1 MPFQHQPKA
10 APLLTASPT
19 AIAIGDDVDSALLI
33 SAISPEGETFIA
45 FDHHLGELD
54 AAQTPVFTTNAEP
67 LAFNSGAGFLVTEH
81 DTQAID
87 QEQAQ
92 DLVLQEIRAEH
103 QDKDKLVSESASE
116 SEFKPE
122 LSRTIQTSA
131 QALGTGSVLRA
142 RKPYIKGLSLLFF
155 VFLVHACLFLL
166 ICILWRPQ
174 LNPFGLKEI
183 ESRGP
188 KVTAIKAYFIYAP
201 AVEKAETSESE
212 TEIKAEDKTEATSSV
227 TPTIVP
233 TPQTQV
239 KPLPIL
245 EKVMPETIA
254 PEKAVSEKVEAEKV
268 EQEKVKPDTV
278 KPDITQSSQSQSK
291 KTQSIAPSDEQP
303 TETMATKPTNTLD
316 TSELKPQLGAKSS
329 PAAEGEST
337 IATSSSMS
345 LFTQQYFERQREQA
359 LDDLVIEQADKFT
372 RKSNMSEMSPEMEV
386 LFVPNADDFGGTT
399 SLDLPLDPNRIVR
412 KGDTCYRV
420 VQVGTQ
426 VNPYAENLGF
436 PINCSGKKI
445 NQAIDDAIQS
455 RLNKMMLKP
464 HK

>member
-33 SAISPEGETFIA
+33 SVTSPEGETFIA
-45 FDHHLGELD
+45 FDHHLGDLD
-54 AAQTPVFTTNAEP
+54 TAQTPVFTTDAEP
-67 LAFNSGAGFLVTEH
+67 SAFNRGADHSASKDDIKGIAQVK
-81 DTQAID
+81 
-87 QEQAQ
+87 AQ
-92 DLVLQEIRAEH
+92 DLVLQEIHAEH
-103 QDKDKLVSESASE
+103 QDQHQDKLVAESESKLE
-116 SEFKPE
+116 Q
-122 LSRTIQTSA
+122 SRTIQTSA
-131 QALGTGSVLRA
+131 QALETRSVLRA
-142 RKPYIKGLSLLFF
+142 RQPYFKGLSLLFF
-155 VFLVHACLFLL
+155 VILVHVCLFLL

-174 LNPFGLKEI
+174 LNPFGLTET

-188 KVTAIKAYFIYAP
+188 KVTALKAYFIYAP
-201 AVEKAETSESE
+201 AVEKAESAALE
-212 TEIKAEDKTEATSSV
+212 TETKAEDKTEATSSV

-233 TPQTQV
+233 TLATQV

-245 EKVMPETIA
+245 EKVV
-254 PEKAVSEKVEAEKV
+254 PEKVD
-268 EQEKVKPDTV
+268 QGKVKPDTV
-278 KPDITQSSQSQSK
+278 KPDITQSSQSQSSA
-291 KTQSIAPSDEQP
+291 QSEVQSAEV
-303 TETMATKPTNTLD
+303 TAKKPTNTLD
-316 TSELKPQLGAKSS
+316 TTEIKPQLGAKSS

-399 SLDLPLDPNRIVR
+399 SLDLPLDPNGIVR
-412 KGDTCYRV
+412 IGDTCYRV
-420 VQVGTQ
+420 VRLGTQ
-426 VNPYAENLGF
+426 INPNAENLGF

>member
-19 AIAIGDDVDSALLI
+19 AIAIGDDADSALLI
-33 SAISPEGETFIA
+33 SVTSPEGETFIA
-45 FDHHLGELD
+45 FDHQLGELD

-103 QDKDKLVSESASE
+103 QDQDKLVSESE
-116 SEFKPE
+116 SKPE

-131 QALGTGSVLRA
+131 QGLGTGSVLRA
-142 RKPYIKGLSLLFF
+142 RQPYFKGFSLLFF
-155 VFLVHACLFLL
+155 VLLVHACLFLL

-212 TEIKAEDKTEATSSV
+212 TEIKAEDKTEATSLV
-227 TPTIVP
+227 EPIPVP
-233 TPQTQV
+233 TPPTQV

-268 EQEKVKPDTV
+268 EQGKVKPDTV
-278 KPDITQSSQSQSK
+278 KPDINQSNQSQSK
-291 KTQSIAPSDEQP
+291 RTQSSAQSEVQP
-303 TETMATKPTNTLD
+303 AEVTAKKTTNTLD
-316 TSELKPQLGAKSS
+316 TTELKPQLGAKSS

-359 LDDLVIEQADKFT
+359 LDALVIEQADKFT

-426 VNPYAENLGF
+426 VNPNAENLGF

-455 RLNKMMLKP
+455 RLNKMMHKP

>member
-1 MPFQHQPKA
+1 MPFQRQPKA
-10 APLLTASPT
+10 APLLTVSPT
-19 AIAIGDDVDSALLI
+19 AIAIGDDTDSALLF
-33 SAISPEGETFIA
+33 SVTSPEGETFIT
-45 FDHHLGELD
+45 FDHHFVDLD
-54 AAQTPVFTTNAEP
+54 TAQTPVFTTAAEP
-67 LAFNSGAGFLVTEH
+67 SAFNRGAGLLVTEH
-81 DTQAID
+81 DTQAIY

-92 DLVLQEIRAEH
+92 DLVLQEIHAEH
-103 QDKDKLVSESASE
+103 QDQHQDKLVAESES
-116 SEFKPE
+116 KPE
-122 LSRTIQTSA
+122 LPRTIQTRA
-131 QALGTGSVLRA
+131 QGLGLRT
-142 RKPYIKGLSLLFF
+142 RQPYFKGLSLLFF
-155 VFLVHACLFLL
+155 VLLVHACLFLL

-174 LNPFGLKEI
+174 LNPFGLTET

-188 KVTAIKAYFIYAP
+188 KVTALKAYFIYAP
-201 AVEKAETSESE
+201 AVEKAESATLE
-212 TEIKAEDKTEATSSV
+212 TEIKAEDKTEATSFV

-233 TPQTQV
+233 TPATQV

-245 EKVMPETIA
+245 EKVMPE
-254 PEKAVSEKVEAEKV
+254 KVD
-268 EQEKVKPDTV
+268 QGKVKQDTV
-278 KPDITQSSQSQSK
+278 KPDITQSSQSQSSA
-291 KTQSIAPSDEQP
+291 QSEVQSAEV
-303 TETMATKPTNTLD
+303 TAKKPTNTLD
-316 TSELKPQLGAKSS
+316 TTEIKPQLGAKSS

-359 LDDLVIEQADKFT
+359 LDDLVIEQAGKFT

-412 KGDTCYRV
+412 IGDTCYRV
-420 VQVGTQ
+420 VRLGTQ
-426 VNPYAENLGF
+426 INPNAENLGF

>member
-1 MPFQHQPKA
+1 M
-10 APLLTASPT
+10 
-19 AIAIGDDVDSALLI
+19 
-33 SAISPEGETFIA
+33 
-45 FDHHLGELD
+45 
-54 AAQTPVFTTNAEP
+54 
-67 LAFNSGAGFLVTEH
+67 
-81 DTQAID
+81 
-87 QEQAQ
+87 
-92 DLVLQEIRAEH
+92 VLQEIHTEH
-103 QDKDKLVSESASE
+103 QDQHQDKLVAESES
-116 SEFKPE
+116 KPE
-122 LSRTIQTSA
+122 LSRIIQTSD
-131 QALGTGSVLRA
+131 QALETGSVLRA
-142 RKPYIKGLSLLFF
+142 RQPYFKGLSLLFF
-155 VFLVHACLFLL
+155 VLLVHACLFLL

-174 LNPFGLKEI
+174 LNPFGLTET

-188 KVTAIKAYFIYAP
+188 KVTALKAYFIYAP
-201 AVEKAETSESE
+201 AVEKAESAALE
-212 TEIKAEDKTEATSSV
+212 TESKAVDKTEMTSSV
-227 TPTIVP
+227 TPTTVP
-233 TPQTQV
+233 TPATQV

-245 EKVMPETIA
+245 EKVMPE
-254 PEKAVSEKVEAEKV
+254 KVD
-268 EQEKVKPDTV
+268 QGKVKPDTV
-278 KPDITQSSQSQSK
+278 KPDITQSSQSQSSA
-291 KTQSIAPSDEQP
+291 QSEVQP
-303 TETMATKPTNTLD
+303 AEVTAKKPTNTLD
-316 TSELKPQLGAKSS
+316 TTEIKPQLGAKSS

-337 IATSSSMS
+337 IATSPSMS

-426 VNPYAENLGF
+426 VNPNAENLGF

>member
-1 MPFQHQPKA
+1 MPFQRQPKA
-10 APLLTASPT
+10 APLLTVSPT
-19 AIAIGDDVDSALLI
+19 AIAIGDDTDSALLF
-33 SAISPEGETFIA
+33 SVTSPEGETFIS
-45 FDHHLGELD
+45 FDHHFGDLD
-54 AAQTPVFTTNAEP
+54 TAQTPVFTTDAEP
-67 LAFNSGAGFLVTEH
+67 SAFNRGAGRLVTEH
-81 DTQAID
+81 DTQAIYH
-87 QEQAQ
+87 EQAQ
-92 DLVLQEIRAEH
+92 DLVLQEIHAEH
-103 QDKDKLVSESASE
+103 QDQHQDKLVAESESTS
-116 SEFKPE
+116 E
-122 LSRTIQTSA
+122 LSRIVQTSA
-131 QALGTGSVLRA
+131 HALGTGSVLRA
-142 RKPYIKGLSLLFF
+142 RQPYFKGLSLLFF
-155 VFLVHACLFLL
+155 VILVHVCLFLL

-174 LNPFGLKEI
+174 LNPFGLTET

-188 KVTAIKAYFIYAP
+188 KVTALKAYFIYAP
-201 AVEKAETSESE
+201 AVEKAESATLE
-212 TEIKAEDKTEATSSV
+212 TEIKAEDKTEATSFV

-233 TPQTQV
+233 TPATQV
-239 KPLPIL
+239 KPMPIL
-245 EKVMPETIA
+245 EKVV
-254 PEKAVSEKVEAEKV
+254 PEKVD
-268 EQEKVKPDTV
+268 QGKVKPDTV
-278 KPDITQSSQSQSK
+278 KPDITQSSQSQSSV
-291 KTQSIAPSDEQP
+291 QSEVQP
-303 TETMATKPTNTLD
+303 VEATAKKPTNMFDAT
-316 TSELKPQLGAKSS
+316 EIKPLLGAKSS

-359 LDDLVIEQADKFT
+359 LDDLAIEQADKFT

-436 PINCSGKKI
+436 PFDCSGKKI

>member
-33 SAISPEGETFIA
+33 SVTSPEGETFIA

-103 QDKDKLVSESASE
+103 QDKLVSESE
-116 SEFKPE
+116 SKFE
-122 LSRTIQTSA
+122 LSCTAQTSA

-142 RKPYIKGLSLLFF
+142 RQPYFKGFSLLFF
-155 VFLVHACLFLL
+155 VLLVHMCLFLL
-166 ICILWRPQ
+166 ICMLWRPQ
-174 LNPFGLKEI
+174 LNPFGLKEV

-188 KVTAIKAYFIYAP
+188 KVAAIKAYFIYAP

-227 TPTIVP
+227 TPATVP
-233 TPQTQV
+233 TPPTQV

-254 PEKAVSEKVEAEKV
+254 PEKAVSEKVESEKV
-268 EQEKVKPDTV
+268 NPDTV
-278 KPDITQSSQSQSK
+278 KPNITQSSQSQSK

-359 LDDLVIEQADKFT
+359 LDALVIEQADKFT

-426 VNPYAENLGF
+426 VNPNAENLGF

>member
-1 MPFQHQPKA
+1 MPFQRQPKA
-10 APLLTASPT
+10 APLLTVSPT
-19 AIAIGDDVDSALLI
+19 AIAIGDDTDSALLF
-33 SAISPEGETFIA
+33 SVTSPEGETFIA
-45 FDHHLGELD
+45 FDHHLGDLD
-54 AAQTPVFTTNAEP
+54 TAQTPVFTTAAEP
-67 LAFNSGAGFLVTEH
+67 SAFNRGAGRLVTEH

-92 DLVLQEIRAEH
+92 DLVLQEIHAEH
-103 QDKDKLVSESASE
+103 QDQHQDKLVAESES
-116 SEFKPE
+116 KPE
-122 LSRTIQTSA
+122 LSRIIQTRA
-131 QALGTGSVLRA
+131 QGLGLRT
-142 RKPYIKGLSLLFF
+142 RQPYFKGLSLLCF
-155 VFLVHACLFLL
+155 VLLVHACLFLL

-174 LNPFGLKEI
+174 LNPFGLTET

-188 KVTAIKAYFIYAP
+188 KVTALKAYFIYAP
-201 AVEKAETSESE
+201 AVEKAESAALE
-212 TEIKAEDKTEATSSV
+212 TEIKAEDKTEMTSSV

-233 TPQTQV
+233 TPATQV
-239 KPLPIL
+239 KPMPIF
-245 EKVMPETIA
+245 EKVVP
-254 PEKAVSEKVEAEKV
+254 EKVES
-268 EQEKVKPDTV
+268 EKVKPDTV
-278 KPDITQSSQSQSK
+278 KPDITQSSQSQSSA
-291 KTQSIAPSDEQP
+291 QSEVQP
-303 TETMATKPTNTLD
+303 VEATAKKPTNMFDAT
-316 TSELKPQLGAKSS
+316 EIKPLLGAKSS

-436 PINCSGKKI
+436 PFDCSGKKI

>member
-33 SAISPEGETFIA
+33 SVTSPEGETFIA

-54 AAQTPVFTTNAEP
+54 AAQTPVFTTNAET
-67 LAFNSGAGFLVTEH
+67 LAFNSDAGHSASKH
-81 DTQAID
+81 DIKGIAQDKI
-87 QEQAQ
+87 Q
-92 DLVLQEIRAEH
+92 DLVLQEIHAEH
-103 QDKDKLVSESASE
+103 QHQHQHKLVAESES
-116 SEFKPE
+116 KPE

-131 QALGTGSVLRA
+131 QGLGTGSVLRA
-142 RKPYIKGLSLLFF
+142 RQPYFKGFSLLFF
-155 VFLVHACLFLL
+155 VLLVHACLFLL

-174 LNPFGLKEI
+174 LNPFGLTET

-201 AVEKAETSESE
+201 AVEKAETSESK

-254 PEKAVSEKVEAEKV
+254 PEKAVSEKVESEKV
-268 EQEKVKPDTV
+268 NPDTV
-278 KPDITQSSQSQSK
+278 KPNITQSSQSQSK
-291 KTQSIAPSDEQP
+291 KTQSSAQSEVQP
-303 TETMATKPTNTLD
+303 AEVTAKKPTNTLD
-316 TSELKPQLGAKSS
+316 TTEMKPQLGAKSS

-359 LDDLVIEQADKFT
+359 LDALVIEQADKFT

-426 VNPYAENLGF
+426 VNPNAENLGF

-445 NQAIDDAIQS
+445 NQVIDDAIQS

-464 HK
+464 HKE

>member
-1 MPFQHQPKA
+1 MPFQRQPKA
-10 APLLTASPT
+10 APLLTVSPT
-19 AIAIGDDVDSALLI
+19 AIAIGDDTDSALLF
-33 SAISPEGETFIA
+33 SVTSPEGETFIA
-45 FDHHLGELD
+45 FDHHLGDLD
-54 AAQTPVFTTNAEP
+54 TAQTPVFTTDAEP
-67 LAFNSGAGFLVTEH
+67 SAFNRGADHSASKDDIKGIAQVK
-81 DTQAID
+81 
-87 QEQAQ
+87 AQ
-92 DLVLQEIRAEH
+92 DLVLQEIHAEH
-103 QDKDKLVSESASE
+103 QDQHQDKLVAESESKLE
-116 SEFKPE
+116 Q
-122 LSRTIQTSA
+122 SRTIQTSA
-131 QALGTGSVLRA
+131 QALETRSVLRA
-142 RKPYIKGLSLLFF
+142 RQPYFKGLSLLFF
-155 VFLVHACLFLL
+155 VILVHVCLFLL

-174 LNPFGLKEI
+174 LNPFGLTET

-188 KVTAIKAYFIYAP
+188 KVTALKAYFIYAP
-201 AVEKAETSESE
+201 AVEKAESAALE
-212 TEIKAEDKTEATSSV
+212 TETKAEDKTEATSSV

-233 TPQTQV
+233 TPATQV

-245 EKVMPETIA
+245 EKVMPE
-254 PEKAVSEKVEAEKV
+254 KVD
-268 EQEKVKPDTV
+268 QGKVKPDTV
-278 KPDITQSSQSQSK
+278 KPDITQSSQSQSSA
-291 KTQSIAPSDEQP
+291 QSEVQSAEV
-303 TETMATKPTNTLD
+303 TAKKPTNTLD
-316 TSELKPQLGAKSS
+316 TTEIKPQLGAKSS

-412 KGDTCYRV
+412 IGDTCYRV
-420 VQVGTQ
+420 VRLGTQ
-426 VNPYAENLGF
+426 INPNAENLGF

>member
-1 MPFQHQPKA
+1 MPFQRQPKA
-10 APLLTASPT
+10 APLLTVSPT
-19 AIAIGDDVDSALLI
+19 AIAIGDDTDSALLF
-33 SAISPEGETFIA
+33 SVTSPEGETFIA
-45 FDHHLGELD
+45 FDHHLGDLD
-54 AAQTPVFTTNAEP
+54 TAQTPVFTTDAEP
-67 LAFNSGAGFLVTEH
+67 SAFNRGADHSASKDDIKG
-81 DTQAID
+81 I
-87 QEQAQ
+87 AQ
-92 DLVLQEIRAEH
+92 VKTRDLVLQEIHTEH
-103 QDKDKLVSESASE
+103 QDQDKLVAESES
-116 SEFKPE
+116 KLE
-122 LSRTIQTSA
+122 LSGTIQTSA
-131 QALGTGSVLRA
+131 YSLGTGSVLRA
-142 RKPYIKGLSLLFF
+142 RQPYFKGLSLLFF
-155 VFLVHACLFLL
+155 VILVHVCLFLL

-174 LNPFGLKEI
+174 LNPFGLTET

-188 KVTAIKAYFIYAP
+188 KVTALKAYFIYAP
-201 AVEKAETSESE
+201 AVEKAESAALE
-212 TEIKAEDKTEATSSV
+212 TESKAVDKTEMTSSV
-227 TPTIVP
+227 TPTTVP
-233 TPQTQV
+233 TPATQV
-239 KPLPIL
+239 KPLSIL

-254 PEKAVSEKVEAEKV
+254 PEKAVSEKVE
-268 EQEKVKPDTV
+268 QGKVKSDTV
-278 KPDITQSSQSQSK
+278 KPDITQSNQSQS
-291 KTQSIAPSDEQP
+291 SAPSEVQP
-303 TETMATKPTNTLD
+303 AEVTAKKPTNTLD
-316 TSELKPQLGAKSS
+316 TTEIKPQLGAKSS

-337 IATSSSMS
+337 IATSSNMS

-436 PINCSGKKI
+436 PFDCSGKKI

>member
-10 APLLTASPT
+10 APLFTASPT
-19 AIAIGDDVDSALLI
+19 AIGDDADSALLI
-33 SAISPEGETFIA
+33 SVTSPEGETFIA
-45 FDHHLGELD
+45 FDHQLGKLD

-103 QDKDKLVSESASE
+103 QHQHQDKLVPESESK
-116 SEFKPE
+116 FE
-122 LSRTIQTSA
+122 LSCTAQTSA

-142 RKPYIKGLSLLFF
+142 RQPYFKGLSLLFF
-155 VFLVHACLFLL
+155 VILVHVCLFLL

-188 KVTAIKAYFIYAP
+188 KVAAIKAYFIYAP
-201 AVEKAETSESE
+201 AVEKAKTSESE
-212 TEIKAEDKTEATSSV
+212 TEIKAEDKTEATNSV

-254 PEKAVSEKVEAEKV
+254 PEKAFSEKVESEKV
-268 EQEKVKPDTV
+268 NPDTV
-278 KPDITQSSQSQSK
+278 KPDITQSSQSQSSA
-291 KTQSIAPSDEQP
+291 QSEVQP
-303 TETMATKPTNTLD
+303 AEVTTKKPTNTLD
-316 TSELKPQLGAKSS
+316 TTEIKPQLGAKSS

-359 LDDLVIEQADKFT
+359 LDALVIEQADKFT

-426 VNPYAENLGF
+426 VNPNAENLGF

-455 RLNKMMLKP
+455 RLNKMILKP

>member
-1 MPFQHQPKA
+1 MPFQRQPKA
-10 APLLTASPT
+10 APLLTVSPT
-19 AIAIGDDVDSALLI
+19 AIAIGDDTDSALLF
-33 SAISPEGETFIA
+33 SVTSPEGETFIA
-45 FDHHLGELD
+45 FDHHLGDLD
-54 AAQTPVFTTNAEP
+54 TAQTPVFTTTAVP
-67 LAFNSGAGFLVTEH
+67 SAFNRGAGLLVTEH
-81 DTQAID
+81 DTQAIYH
-87 QEQAQ
+87 EQAQ
-92 DLVLQEIRAEH
+92 DLVLQEIHAED
-103 QDKDKLVSESASE
+103 QDKLVAESESKLE
-116 SEFKPE
+116 Q
-122 LSRTIQTSA
+122 SRTIQTSA
-131 QALGTGSVLRA
+131 QALETRSVLRA
-142 RKPYIKGLSLLFF
+142 RQPYFKGLSLLFF
-155 VFLVHACLFLL
+155 VILVHVCLFLL

-174 LNPFGLKEI
+174 LNPFGLTET

-188 KVTAIKAYFIYAP
+188 KVTALKAYFIYAP
-201 AVEKAETSESE
+201 AVEKAESATLE
-212 TEIKAEDKTEATSSV
+212 TEIKAEDKTEAESSV

-233 TPQTQV
+233 TPTTQV
-239 KPLPIL
+239 KPMPIF
-245 EKVMPETIA
+245 EKVA
-254 PEKAVSEKVEAEKV
+254 PEKVD
-268 EQEKVKPDTV
+268 QGKVKPDTV
-278 KPDITQSSQSQSK
+278 KPNITQSSQSQSK

-303 TETMATKPTNTLD
+303 TETMATKPTNSLD
-316 TSELKPQLGAKSS
+316 ASEIKPQLGAKST

-345 LFTQQYFERQREQA
+345 LFTQQYFERQREQG

-420 VQVGTQ
+420 VRLGTQ
-426 VNPYAENLGF
+426 INPNAENLGF

>member
-1 MPFQHQPKA
+1 MPFQRQPKA
-10 APLLTASPT
+10 APLLTVSPT

-33 SAISPEGETFIA
+33 SVTSPEGETFIA
-45 FDHHLGELD
+45 FDHQLGELD
-54 AAQTPVFTTNAEP
+54 TAQTPVFTTNAEP

-103 QDKDKLVSESASE
+103 QDQDKLVAESES
-116 SEFKPE
+116 KLE
-122 LSRTIQTSA
+122 LSRTIQTRA
-131 QALGTGSVLRA
+131 QGLGLHTRQ
-142 RKPYIKGLSLLFF
+142 PYFKGLSLLFF
-155 VFLVHACLFLL
+155 VILVHVCLFLL

-188 KVTAIKAYFIYAP
+188 KVAAIKAYFIYAP

-239 KPLPIL
+239 KPMPIF
-245 EKVMPETIA
+245 EKVV
-254 PEKAVSEKVEAEKV
+254 PEKVESEKVNS
-268 EQEKVKPDTV
+268 DTV
-278 KPDITQSSQSQSK
+278 KPDITQSSQSQSSA
-291 KTQSIAPSDEQP
+291 QSEVQSAEV
-303 TETMATKPTNTLD
+303 TAKKPTNTLD
-316 TSELKPQLGAKSS
+316 TTEIKPQLGAKSS

-412 KGDTCYRV
+412 IGDTCYRV
-420 VQVGTQ
+420 VRLGTQ
-426 VNPYAENLGF
+426 INPNAENLGF

>member
-1 MPFQHQPKA
+1 MPFQRQPKA
-10 APLLTASPT
+10 TPLLTVSPT
-19 AIAIGDDVDSALLI
+19 AIAIGDDTDSALLF
-33 SAISPEGETFIA
+33 SATSPEGETFIA
-45 FDHHLGELD
+45 FDHHFVDLD
-54 AAQTPVFTTNAEP
+54 AAQTPVFTTAAEP
-67 LAFNSGAGFLVTEH
+67 SAFNRGAGRLVTEH

-92 DLVLQEIRAEH
+92 DLVLQEIHAEH
-103 QDKDKLVSESASE
+103 QDQHQDKLVAESES
-116 SEFKPE
+116 KPE
-122 LSRTIQTSA
+122 LPRTIQTRA
-131 QALGTGSVLRA
+131 QGLGLRA
-142 RKPYIKGLSLLFF
+142 RQPYFKGLSLLFF
-155 VFLVHACLFLL
+155 VILVHVCLFLL

-174 LNPFGLKEI
+174 LNPFGLTET

-188 KVTAIKAYFIYAP
+188 KVTALKAYFIYAP
-201 AVEKAETSESE
+201 AVEKAESAALE
-212 TEIKAEDKTEATSSV
+212 TESKAVDKTEAESSV
-227 TPTIVP
+227 TPTTVP
-233 TPQTQV
+233 TPTTQV
-239 KPLPIL
+239 KPLSIL

-254 PEKAVSEKVEAEKV
+254 PEKAVSEKVE
-268 EQEKVKPDTV
+268 QGKVKPDTV
-278 KPDITQSSQSQSK
+278 KPNITQSSQSQSK

-303 TETMATKPTNTLD
+303 TETMATKPTNSLD
-316 TSELKPQLGAKSS
+316 ASEIKPQLGAKST

-345 LFTQQYFERQREQA
+345 LFTQQYFERQREQG

-420 VQVGTQ
+420 IQVGTQ

-436 PINCSGKKI
+436 PFDCSGKKI

>member
-1 MPFQHQPKA
+1 LPFQRQPKA
-10 APLLTASPT
+10 APLLTVSPT
-19 AIAIGDDVDSALLI
+19 AIAIGDDTDSALLF
-33 SAISPEGETFIA
+33 SVTSPEGETFIA
-45 FDHHLGELD
+45 FDHHLGDLD
-54 AAQTPVFTTNAEP
+54 TAQTPVFTTAAEP
-67 LAFNSGAGFLVTEH
+67 SAFNRGAGRLVTEH

-92 DLVLQEIRAEH
+92 DLVLQEIHAEH
-103 QDKDKLVSESASE
+103 QDQHQDKLVAESES
-116 SEFKPE
+116 KPE
-122 LSRTIQTSA
+122 LSRIIQTRA
-131 QALGTGSVLRA
+131 QGLGLRT
-142 RKPYIKGLSLLFF
+142 RQPYFKGLSLLCF
-155 VFLVHACLFLL
+155 VLLVHACLFLL

-174 LNPFGLKEI
+174 LNPFGLTET

-188 KVTAIKAYFIYAP
+188 KVTALKAYFIYAP
-201 AVEKAETSESE
+201 AVEKAESAALE
-212 TEIKAEDKTEATSSV
+212 TEIKAEDKTEMTSSV

-233 TPQTQV
+233 TPATQV
-239 KPLPIL
+239 KPMPIF
-245 EKVMPETIA
+245 EKVVP
-254 PEKAVSEKVEAEKV
+254 EKVES
-268 EQEKVKPDTV
+268 EKVKPDTV
-278 KPDITQSSQSQSK
+278 KPDITQSSQSQSSA
-291 KTQSIAPSDEQP
+291 QSEVQP
-303 TETMATKPTNTLD
+303 VEATAKKPTNMFDAT
-316 TSELKPQLGAKSS
+316 EIKPLLGAKSS

-436 PINCSGKKI
+436 PFDCSGKKI

>member
-1 MPFQHQPKA
+1 MPFQRQPKA
-10 APLLTASPT
+10 TPLLTVSPT
-19 AIAIGDDVDSALLI
+19 AIAIGDAADSALLF
-33 SAISPEGETFIA
+33 SVTSPEGETFIA
-45 FDHHLGELD
+45 FDHHLGDLD
-54 AAQTPVFTTNAEP
+54 TAQTPVFTTTAVP
-67 LAFNSGAGFLVTEH
+67 SAFNRGAGLLVTEH
-81 DTQAID
+81 DTQAIY
-87 QEQAQ
+87 QEQAR
-92 DLVLQEIRAEH
+92 DLVLQEIHTEH
-103 QDKDKLVSESASE
+103 QDQHQDKLVAESES
-116 SEFKPE
+116 KLE
-122 LSRTIQTSA
+122 LSRTIQTRA
-131 QALGTGSVLRA
+131 QGLGLRT
-142 RKPYIKGLSLLFF
+142 RQSYFKGLSLLFF
-155 VFLVHACLFLL
+155 VLLVHACLFLL

-174 LNPFGLKEI
+174 LNPFGLTEA

-188 KVTAIKAYFIYAP
+188 KVTALKAYFIYAP
-201 AVEKAETSESE
+201 AVEKAESAALE
-212 TEIKAEDKTEATSSV
+212 TESKAVDKTEMTSSV
-227 TPTIVP
+227 TPTTVP
-233 TPQTQV
+233 TPATQV
-239 KPLPIL
+239 KPLSIL

-254 PEKAVSEKVEAEKV
+254 PEKAVSEKVE
-268 EQEKVKPDTV
+268 QGKVKPDTV
-278 KPDITQSSQSQSK
+278 KPDITQSSQSQSSA
-291 KTQSIAPSDEQP
+291 QSEVQSAEV
-303 TETMATKPTNTLD
+303 TAKKPTNTLD
-316 TSELKPQLGAKSS
+316 TTEIKPQLGAKSS

-420 VQVGTQ
+420 VRLGTQ
-426 VNPYAENLGF
+426 INPNAENLGF
-436 PINCSGKKI
+436 PINCCGKKI

>member
-1 MPFQHQPKA
+1 MPFQRQPKA
-10 APLLTASPT
+10 APLLTVSPT
-19 AIAIGDDVDSALLI
+19 AIAIGDDTDSALLF
-33 SAISPEGETFIA
+33 SVTSPEVETFIA
-45 FDHHLGELD
+45 FDHHLGDLD
-54 AAQTPVFTTNAEP
+54 TAQTPVFTTDAEP
-67 LAFNSGAGFLVTEH
+67 SAFNRGADHSALKDDIKG
-81 DTQAID
+81 I
-87 QEQAQ
+87 AQ
-92 DLVLQEIRAEH
+92 VKTRDLVLQEIHIEH
-103 QDKDKLVSESASE
+103 QDQDKLVAESES
-116 SEFKPE
+116 KLE
-122 LSRTIQTSA
+122 LSGTIQTSA
-131 QALGTGSVLRA
+131 HSLGTGSVLRA
-142 RKPYIKGLSLLFF
+142 RQPYFKGLSLLFF
-155 VFLVHACLFLL
+155 VILVHVCLFLL

-174 LNPFGLKEI
+174 LNPFGLTET

-188 KVTAIKAYFIYAP
+188 KVTALKAYFIYAP
-201 AVEKAETSESE
+201 AVEKAESAALE
-212 TEIKAEDKTEATSSV
+212 TEIKAEDKTEMTSSV

-233 TPQTQV
+233 TPATQV
-239 KPLPIL
+239 KPMPIF
-245 EKVMPETIA
+245 EKVV
-254 PEKAVSEKVEAEKV
+254 PEKVESEKVN
-268 EQEKVKPDTV
+268 PDTV
-278 KPDITQSSQSQSK
+278 KPDITQSSQSQSSA
-291 KTQSIAPSDEQP
+291 QSEVQP
-303 TETMATKPTNTLD
+303 AEVTAKKPTNTLD
-316 TSELKPQLGAKSS
+316 TTEIKPQLGAKSL

-372 RKSNMSEMSPEMEV
+372 LKSNMSEMSPEMEV

-426 VNPYAENLGF
+426 VNPNAENLGF

-464 HK
+464 HQ

>member
-19 AIAIGDDVDSALLI
+19 AIAIGDDANSAFLI
-33 SAISPEGETFIA
+33 SVTSPEGETFIA

-54 AAQTPVFTTNAEP
+54 AAQTPVFTTDTEP
-67 LAFNSGAGFLVTEH
+67 LAFNSDTGHSASKH
-81 DTQAID
+81 DIKGIAQDKT
-87 QEQAQ
+87 Q
-92 DLVLQEIRAEH
+92 DLVLQEIHAEH
-103 QDKDKLVSESASE
+103 QHQHQHKLVPESES
-116 SEFKPE
+116 KPE

-131 QALGTGSVLRA
+131 QGLGTGSVLRA
-142 RKPYIKGLSLLFF
+142 RQPYVKELSLLFF
-155 VFLVHACLFLL
+155 VLLVHVCLFLL

-188 KVTAIKAYFIYAP
+188 KVAAIKAYFIYAP
-201 AVEKAETSESE
+201 AVEKAESAALE
-212 TEIKAEDKTEATSSV
+212 TESKAEDKTEATSSV

-233 TPQTQV
+233 TPATQV

-254 PEKAVSEKVEAEKV
+254 PEKAVSEKVEAEKA

-278 KPDITQSSQSQSK
+278 KPDITQSIQSQSK

>member
-33 SAISPEGETFIA
+33 SVTSPEGETFIA
-45 FDHHLGELD
+45 FDHQLGELD
-54 AAQTPVFTTNAEP
+54 TAQTPVFTTAAEP
-67 LAFNSGAGFLVTEH
+67 SAFNRGAGLLVTEH
-81 DTQAID
+81 DTQAIYH
-87 QEQAQ
+87 EQAQ
-92 DLVLQEIRAEH
+92 DLVLQEIHAEH
-103 QDKDKLVSESASE
+103 QDQHQDKLVADSES
-116 SEFKPE
+116 KPE
-122 LSRTIQTSA
+122 LPRTIQTRA
-131 QALGTGSVLRA
+131 QGLGLRT
-142 RKPYIKGLSLLFF
+142 RQPYFKGLSLLFF
-155 VFLVHACLFLL
+155 VILVHACLFLL

-174 LNPFGLKEI
+174 LNPFGLTETG
-183 ESRGP
+183 SRGP
-188 KVTAIKAYFIYAP
+188 KVTALKAYFIYAP
-201 AVEKAETSESE
+201 AVEKAESAALE
-212 TEIKAEDKTEATSSV
+212 TESKAEDKTEAESSV
-227 TPTIVP
+227 TPTTVP
-233 TPQTQV
+233 TPTTQV
-239 KPLPIL
+239 KPLPIF
-245 EKVMPETIA
+245 EKVV
-254 PEKAVSEKVEAEKV
+254 PEKVD
-268 EQEKVKPDTV
+268 QGKVKPDTV
-278 KPDITQSSQSQSK
+278 KPDITQSSQSQSSV
-291 KTQSIAPSDEQP
+291 QSEVQSAEV
-303 TETMATKPTNTLD
+303 TAKKPTNMFDAT
-316 TSELKPQLGAKSS
+316 EIKPQLGAKSS

-420 VQVGTQ
+420 VQLGTQ

-436 PINCSGKKI
+436 PFDCSGKKI
-445 NQAIDDAIQS
+445 NQAIDDAIQF

-464 HK
+464 HN